1 MRSTGREA
9 GTRPVVGDES
19 DDLTPEERE
28 KLAQAVAEADEEEVR
43 LEEEQE
49 AKLAELEAEMEN
61 EKEARKLAGATEEEI
76 QRAMELLQKQHD
88 AKRKVNFLF

>member
-1 MRSTGREA
+1 MMA
-9 GTRPVVGDES
+9 N
-19 DDLTPEERE
+19 L
-28 KLAQAVAEADEEEVR
+28 AEADEEEVR

-76 QRAMELLQKQHD
+76 QRAMELLQEQHD